1 MNERYIAAD
10 APILDPELAGI
21 GSLRQSVRLTMRRFA
36 DNFDR
41 TRIAGRNVRWMA
53 GAAPCALLRNSF
65 GGTRQKR
72 ASDGQNIPALDNHRN
87 LLFAEAPRIRICVT
101 AQGLN
106 GRLSYPA
113 RASKAR
119 LLA

>member
-65 GGTRQKR
+65 GGTKSAPPTARIFLRWTIIATSSSPKPR
-72 ASDGQNIPALDNHRN
+72 ESG
-87 LLFAEAPRIRICVT
+87 FA
-101 AQGLN
+101 
-106 GRLSYPA
+106 
-113 RASKAR
+113 
-119 LLA
+119 